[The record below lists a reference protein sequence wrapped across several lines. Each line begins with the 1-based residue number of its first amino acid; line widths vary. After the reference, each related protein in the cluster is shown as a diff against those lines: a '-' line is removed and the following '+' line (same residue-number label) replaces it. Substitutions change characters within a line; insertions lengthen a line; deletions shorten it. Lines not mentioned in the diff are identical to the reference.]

1 MRITRQLAD
10 IIVRKTKELTL
21 MNMNV
26 MDRNGII
33 ISSSDPQRIGTLH
46 KGAIE
51 VIRTE
56 DEMIISTEDTM
67 RWAGTKPGINMPI
80 FFQNELVGVIGIT
93 GQEAEVIPFG
103 RAVRMMTEMLLQ
115 QAYLT
120 EQIEMKERAKAYL
133 VQEMISPSEQTSKD
147 VLLARGQLLGVDLT
161 LPRSMMIIHV
171 EMNDKMTSGD
181 LDQSYYRFTEI
192 TRLFHNPKQTL
203 LAQLGL
209 DTWVVIPEI
218 SCYKNEKHAKE
229 ELLHIS
235 SKIAAFIS
243 SRFKT
248 DAQIAIGKGCKNA
261 DELAKSFQETLSLL
275 KIIYRYPEK
284 GQVMHI
290 DDAALELILG
300 EISETSGE
308 RIIHET
314 LGDLHQYPDLL
325 NTLQSFY
332 DSDMNLNE
340 TARKMGIHRNTLMY
354 RLDRIESL
362 IHANPKQFHQAVRIQ
377 LALMLYKYKM

>member
-1 MRITRQLAD
+1 MRITRQIAD
-10 IIVRKTKELTL
+10 IIVKKTMELTL

-33 ISSSDPQRIGTLH
+33 LSSSDPQRIGTLH
-46 KGAIE
+46 KGAME

-56 DEMIISTEDTM
+56 DEMVISPEDTM
-67 RWAGTKPGINMPI
+67 RWEGTKPGINMPV

-103 RAVRMMTEMLLQ
+103 RAVKMMTEMLLQ
-115 QAYLT
+115 QSYLT

-133 VQEMISPSEQTSKD
+133 VQEMISASEQTSKD
-147 VLLARGQLLGVDLT
+147 VLLARGQLLGIDLA
-161 LPRSMMIIHV
+161 LPRSIMIIHV
-171 EMNDKMTSGD
+171 EMNDKMTSD

-192 TRLFHNPKQTL
+192 TRFFNNPKQTL

-209 DTWVVIPEI
+209 DHWVVIPEI
-218 SCYKNEKHAKE
+218 ADYKNEKQAKE

-235 SKIAAFIS
+235 SKMVAFIS

-248 DAQIAIGKGCKNA
+248 DAQIAIGKGCNHV

-275 KIIYRYPEK
+275 KIIHKYPEK

-308 RIIHET
+308 RIIRET
-314 LGDLHQYPDLL
+314 LKELHQYPDLL

-354 RLDRIESL
+354 RLDRIEGL
-362 IHANPKQFHQAVRIQ
+362 IHANPKQFHQAVRLQ
-377 LALMLYKYKM
+377 LALMLYKLKL

>member
-10 IIVRKTKELTL
+10 IIVKKTKELTL

-26 MDRNGII
+26 MDRNGMI

-51 VIRTE
+51 VIRTG
-56 DEMIISTEDTM
+56 DEMTISSEDTM

-103 RAVRMMTEMLLQ
+103 RAVKMMTEMLLQ

-120 EQIEMKERAKAYL
+120 EQIEMKERAKAFL

-147 VLLARGQLLGVDLT
+147 VLLARGQLLGIDLT
-161 LPRSMMIIHV
+161 LPRSMMVIHV
-171 EMNDKMTSGD
+171 EMKDKMTSD
-181 LDQSYYRFTEI
+181 LDQSYYRFAEI
-192 TRLFHNPKQTL
+192 TRLFNNPKQTL

-209 DTWVVIPEI
+209 DHWVIIPEI
-218 SCYKNEKHAKE
+218 AGCRDEKQAKE
-229 ELLHIS
+229 ELLNIS
-235 SKIAAFIS
+235 SKITAFIS

-248 DAQIAIGKGCKNA
+248 DAQIAIGKGCKNV

-275 KIIYRYPEK
+275 KIIHKYPEK

-308 RIIHET
+308 RIIRET
-314 LGDLHQYPDLL
+314 LKELHQYPDLL
-325 NTLQSFY
+325 HTLQSFY

-362 IHANPKQFHQAVRIQ
+362 IKANPKQFHQAVRIQ